1 MKPDP
6 KPRTPEEEVEI
17 RLTAWLLGELDPAE
31 AAALGR
37 QVAAE
42 PRLSAL
48 LERLQ
53 PVVRRLQELGR
64 LERETA
70 AERLSEP
77 QREKVLRALAAPP
90 PSGKRKEASRSS
102 RPSFWLL
109 RIEQPWA
116 VAAVVVV
123 CLLLMAGMLLPAFSK
138 AKAKSK
144 AVARL
149 HAERLREL
157 ARQMAEEDA
166 RLEREKT
173 HGFVAGEDVVAEGD
187 RRFLGSDFYHEK
199 SQKEAAKKDAAAASS
214 LEKRFSVSRDAP
226 REALGEKRK
235 QVAHRASGSGAPAA
249 GKELSSLLTPPT
261 PRAAAPRPAA
271 PSAPGGAAG
280 SIPGESLSRRRAR
293 GAAPPPA
300 RARYGAAANGRAAS
314 AATAEPAKEEH
325 KWGFMGMAATR
336 EAAAE
341 PVQVQVL
348 AETAK
353 KAETVEKEKIAAAAV
368 EGILEL
374 KRIGSERMSLEEASP
389 TADKSRVARRGRA
402 SRPAQKVKAPEQ
414 PARLPAKP
422 RSAPVPALKPTVP
435 LRTDALAAG
444 VKAPKPRPPRP
455 AFELKALPEVDA
467 RKQPFSTFSLNVS
480 DVSFRLAAAALE
492 QNRFPDP
499 SRIRSEEFVNA
510 MDYRDPTPR
519 GRRAAVYWERAR
531 HPFAHDREAIRI
543 AVKTAASGRE
553 RGRPMNL
560 TIVLDRSGSMERADR
575 VRITREALRVLAKEL
590 GPQDRVSVATFA
602 LRAHLRADGVP
613 GDQAAKVF
621 EEVCRVAPEGGTDLE
636 AALRLGY
643 ETAARH
649 FIPGGVNR
657 VVLLTDGAANLGNVD
672 AAALA
677 QMVQAQRRR
686 GIALDAFGIGW
697 EGYNDQM
704 LETLTRHGDG
714 RYGFLNSV
722 EDVREG
728 FARRLAGALRVAAA
742 DVKVQVEFNPEKV
755 KRYRQVGYEL
765 HRLTKEQFRD
775 NAVDAAEIGA
785 AEAGNAL
792 YIVQTDPAAP
802 GPLGWVRVRYRI
814 PETGRY
820 EEQEYVMSARTPPP
834 KIGEA
839 SPSIRLAVAA
849 ASFAEWLARSP
860 YAGEVTPRKLLDLM
874 RGLPELYKPDPRPAL
889 LEQMIRRAAALAGME
904 ASGAAAR

>member
-102 RPSFWLL
+102 RPSFWSL
-109 RIEQPWA
+109 RIEHPWA
-116 VAAVVVV
+116 VAVVAV
-123 CLLLMAGMLLPAFSK
+123 CLCLLMVGMLLPALAPAK
-138 AKAKSK
+138 AKAKAMKVK
-144 AVARL
+144 ALARL
-149 HAERLREL
+149 HAERQWEL
-157 ARQMAEEDA
+157 ARRMAEEDA

-173 HGFVAGEDVVAEGD
+173 HGFVAGKDVVAEGD

-199 SQKEAAKKDAAAASS
+199 SQKEAAKKDAAAALS
-214 LEKRFSVSRDAP
+214 LEKRFSVSRDAS

-314 AATAEPAKEEH
+314 AATAEPTKEEH

-353 KAETVEKEKIAAAAV
+353 KEKVAAPEI
-368 EGILEL
+368 EGVLDHL

-389 TADKSRVARRGRA
+389 TADKSQVARRGRA

-444 VKAPKPRPPRP
+444 VKAFKP
-455 AFELKALPEVDA
+455 
-467 RKQPFSTFSLNVS
+467 
-480 DVSFRLAAAALE
+480 
-492 QNRFPDP
+492 
-499 SRIRSEEFVNA
+499 
-510 MDYRDPTPR
+510 
-519 GRRAAVYWERAR
+519 
-531 HPFAHDREAIRI
+531 
-543 AVKTAASGRE
+543 
-553 RGRPMNL
+553 
-560 TIVLDRSGSMERADR
+560 
-575 VRITREALRVLAKEL
+575 
-590 GPQDRVSVATFA
+590 
-602 LRAHLRADGVP
+602 
-613 GDQAAKVF
+613 
-621 EEVCRVAPEGGTDLE
+621 
-636 AALRLGY
+636 
-643 ETAARH
+643 
-649 FIPGGVNR
+649 
-657 VVLLTDGAANLGNVD
+657 
-672 AAALA
+672 
-677 QMVQAQRRR
+677 
-686 GIALDAFGIGW
+686 
-697 EGYNDQM
+697 
-704 LETLTRHGDG
+704 
-714 RYGFLNSV
+714 
-722 EDVREG
+722 
-728 FARRLAGALRVAAA
+728 
-742 DVKVQVEFNPEKV
+742 
-755 KRYRQVGYEL
+755 
-765 HRLTKEQFRD
+765 
-775 NAVDAAEIGA
+775 
-785 AEAGNAL
+785 
-792 YIVQTDPAAP
+792 
-802 GPLGWVRVRYRI
+802 
-814 PETGRY
+814 
-820 EEQEYVMSARTPPP
+820 
-834 KIGEA
+834 
-839 SPSIRLAVAA
+839 
-849 ASFAEWLARSP
+849 
-860 YAGEVTPRKLLDLM
+860 
-874 RGLPELYKPDPRPAL
+874 
-889 LEQMIRRAAALAGME
+889 
-904 ASGAAAR
+904 